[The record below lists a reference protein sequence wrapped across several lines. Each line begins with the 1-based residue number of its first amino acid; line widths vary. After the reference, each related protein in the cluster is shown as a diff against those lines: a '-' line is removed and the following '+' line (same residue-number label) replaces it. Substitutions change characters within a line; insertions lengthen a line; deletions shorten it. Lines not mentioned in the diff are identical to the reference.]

1 MVVGSSNRDGGDDRT
16 GLMKFAQLTKQ
27 KSTDGLGCIHSC
39 DHVEY
44 HATKAH
50 VFTAPLNNIVSGA
63 IKARM
68 ERKRLTSNQ
77 LVNRMRTI
85 ETFKLSCCAST

>member
-1 MVVGSSNRDGGDDRT
+1 VVGSSIRDGGDDRT
-16 GLMKFAQLTKQ
+16 CLMKFAQLTKQ
-27 KSTDGLGCIHSC
+27 KVLLALDAFILVTTPNITQPGLMYITGSLRY
-39 DHVEY
+39 V
-44 HATKAH
+44 
-50 VFTAPLNNIVSGA
+50 VSGA
-63 IKARM
+63 IKGRM